1 MSIDLNSDTMPEMI
15 YRFIE
20 QNVRPG
26 PHISLKCSARG
37 SPPPQV
43 ILMIY
48 VFKIDVIIFIS
59 ICFLKVYMA
68 LGFTT
73 NIRCKFI
80 ASLCNWTVC

>member
-1 MSIDLNSDTMPEMI
+1 MPEMI

-43 ILMIY
+43 SMQ
-48 VFKIDVIIFIS
+48 KCFIHMYPYINDEIHKKS
-59 ICFLKVYMA
+59 YS
-68 LGFTT
+68 
-73 NIRCKFI
+73 FI
-80 ASLCNWTVC
+80 KN

>member
-1 MSIDLNSDTMPEMI
+1 MPEMI

-48 VFKIDVIIFIS
+48 VFKMIVITFIL
-59 ICFLKVYMA
+59 CLLKVHMA

-73 NIRCKFI
+73 NIRCEFI
-80 ASLCNWTVC
+80 ASLCNWTICGYIW

>member
-1 MSIDLNSDTMPEMI
+1 MIIEFVFQIIFLTNFNLDTMPEMI

-43 ILMIY
+43 
-48 VFKIDVIIFIS
+48 S
-59 ICFLKVYMA
+59 
-68 LGFTT
+68 
-73 NIRCKFI
+73 
-80 ASLCNWTVC
+80 S